1 MPVEQK
7 NSPGDNMFKRIFIAL
22 NLFALIAAQ
31 GMSQKQGMIDWTK
44 ELITARGT
52 DRISVN
58 DEGQP
63 VDPDSGKIIS
73 ISEARNISYSRAKEK
88 ALSAAA
94 LLIGEIPVDSE
105 STVLQIIER
114 DPVARARMTKVM
126 HEYSNFRDMTR
137 SYLESSCEIQIKTGY
152 LLTALN
158 YDFPMADFPRSE
170 IKASPTLYTSVIV
183 DTRGLDIRPMLLP
196 SIYNE
201 NGLEIFGKNF
211 ISGDD
216 AVKYMPVSYAYSER
230 EAMKHKKA
238 GQHPFFCAALKN
250 LNGSPVLSDDDIRR
264 IFSHKKNSSYIQ
276 KCRVIFII
284 DRQAHE
290 SRI

>member
-1 MPVEQK
+1 
-7 NSPGDNMFKRIFIAL
+7 MFKRIFIAL
-22 NLFALIAAQ
+22 NIFALVTVH

-44 ELITARGT
+44 ALITASGT
-52 DRISVN
+52 DRISLN

-88 ALSAAA
+88 ALNEAA
-94 LLIGEIPVDSE
+94 LLISEIPVDYE
-105 STVLQIIER
+105 STILQIIER
-114 DPVARARMTKVM
+114 DPVARARMTRVM
-126 HEYSNFRDMTR
+126 HEHSRFRDR
-137 SYLESSCEIQIKTGY
+137 SSGYLENSCEIQIKTGY

-158 YDFPMADFPRSE
+158 YEFPMEDFPLSE
-170 IKASPTLYTSVIV
+170 IKASPTLYTSIIV

-284 DRQAHE
+284 DR
-290 SRI
+290 